1 MLKFR
6 GVQVHSGSCDLL
18 KFGEIS
24 AVISEMVEDNRHIVT
39 MDD

>member
-24 AVISEMVEDNRHIVT
+24 AVISEMVEDRHIVT